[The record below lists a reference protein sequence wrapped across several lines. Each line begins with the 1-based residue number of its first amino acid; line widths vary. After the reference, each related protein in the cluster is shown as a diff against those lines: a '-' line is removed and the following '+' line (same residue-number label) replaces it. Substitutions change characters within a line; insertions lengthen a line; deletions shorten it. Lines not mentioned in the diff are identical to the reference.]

1 MWRRIISAK
10 FDIDDWGCFTRES
23 SRPYGRSLWK
33 KLIQRKV
40 NFLECTKWKVGR
52 GNRVRS
58 WEDKWM
64 EEDTLMAHFPHNYT
78 IVQQKNIKICDSLA
92 VNSSRGKEWQ
102 VLVSRLLND

>member
-1 MWRRIISAK
+1 
-10 FDIDDWGCFTRES
+10 
-23 SRPYGRSLWK
+23 
-33 KLIQRKV
+33 
-40 NFLECTKWKVGR
+40 
-52 GNRVRS
+52 
-58 WEDKWM
+58 M